1 MRYTVAEA
9 TAPFGT
15 SSKVRIHTA
24 GLEFDD
30 HNYSLCTDCRG
41 TGINDV
47 TSEPN
52 LYSHGSLSDC
62 LHQLCVR
69 DSAPVRVKK
78 SSAGCDDPGI
88 TIP

>member
-1 MRYTVAEA
+1 MRYTAAEA

-15 SSKVRIHTA
+15 SSKIRIHSK

-52 LYSHGSLSDC
+52 LYAHASLGDC

-78 SSAGCDDPGI
+78 SSSGCADPGV